1 MKRSKTYSSL
11 NNIVLFDIL
20 GVLQTKIIFQQNR
33 FCPLSWEKKTVTL
46 IDRQTSVLH
55 CRLTNSVYLKVFTMR
70 ASKSESWLGKMK
82 FSIMFLRFFFFLVF
96 VCISLSSHFKIVF
109 LVFFSFILFSNQ
121 NNFLSTLFLFISLS
135 GVWKCMLEYIAT
147 FQRNRG
153 SCIIWWIN

>member
-1 MKRSKTYSSL
+1 MYFANENYFSTEQ
-11 NNIVLFDIL
+11 IL
-20 GVLQTKIIFQQNR
+20 PVVMR
-33 FCPLSWEKKTVTL
+33 RKTVTL
-46 IDRQTSVLH
+46 INRQTSVLH
-55 CRLTNSVYLKVFTMR
+55 CRWTNSVYLKVFTMR
-70 ASKSESWLGKMK
+70 ASKSETWLGKMK
-82 FSIMFLRFFFFLVF
+82 FSIMFLRVFFFLVF

-135 GVWKCMLEYIAT
+135 GVWKCMLEYMYIAT